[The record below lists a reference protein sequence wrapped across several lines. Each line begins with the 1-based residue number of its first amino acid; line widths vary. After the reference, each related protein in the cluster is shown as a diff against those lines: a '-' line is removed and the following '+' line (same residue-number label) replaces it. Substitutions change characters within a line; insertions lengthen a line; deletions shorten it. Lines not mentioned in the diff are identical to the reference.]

1 MFRVFHLLD
10 EKKKQRSDVK
20 RLPLFVKT
28 AIYNQKKSRPTG
40 GFFFWQREAG
50 EIRTGHEQRERNMPG
65 ACFDARVRA
74 GAAPASGE
82 SLRLRQSEKPA
93 DRIF

>member
-50 EIRTGHEQRERNMPG
+50 EPRRTGIQSCTVHP
-65 ACFDARVRA
+65 
-74 GAAPASGE
+74 
-82 SLRLRQSEKPA
+82 SL
-93 DRIF
+93 I